1 MTLPMVILGLA
12 IASLYGA
19 FYHAVRGGGGWRL
32 LLFLGFSILGFIL
45 GQLLGIWRGWYLFM
59 IGSLNLGMGSVGSI
73 LVLVGGEWLTHV
85 EVKNKSSV

>member
-12 IASLYGA
+12 IALLYGA
-19 FYHAVRGGGGWRL
+19 FYHAVRGGSGWRL
-32 LLFLGFSILGFIL
+32 LLFFGLSILGFIL

-73 LVLVGGEWLTHV
+73 LVLVGGEWLIRV
-85 EVKNKSSV
+85 EAKNKSSV